1 MRTKRPRIRTRL
13 TQSYVAVVFLML
25 MGTSVSF
32 WQFNSLRARAQRM
45 SRIDVEALAVMRVH
59 VSVLTFCARLQNAV
73 ETRSADE
80 FVTLTGPLRGSVLT
94 AAEQAR
100 HALLSSPGDA
110 QQHALLAD
118 TLSSASTSL
127 VTQTDIMSALA
138 RTGDWQA
145 VELRFGKQVKAISQI
160 TGDLVEQVNAEV
172 NAERSQTID
181 EINRAV
187 GRAILTLVL
196 TALVTIVA
204 AILMGSSVT
213 RQIARPLAD
222 LMAGSEALARGDFDH
237 HVEVQG
243 SDELAELGSV
253 FNRTSSRL
261 RDLYLELQDSEAR
274 FRSLIENSTDL
285 IAVMTPAGK
294 IVYGSPSCGRVLGQG
309 TKDLTGADISSFIH
323 PADVSEL
330 LRVTTQK
337 AHVSKGSTMELRF
350 RQADGSWGILESSVR
365 NLLNDSA
372 VNGIVMNSRDIT
384 ARRRAEEEIRQL
396 NNDLERR
403 VTQRTAELESAK
415 TMAEFANGAKSEF
428 LANMSHEIRTPMNG
442 VLGMVELALDTD
454 LTSEQRDYM
463 RTVKS
468 SADALLDIIN
478 DILDFS
484 KIEAGKLE
492 LDPVSFHLR
501 DLVEQGLKPL
511 ALRAHQKQL
520 ELTCDVHPEV
530 PEGVLADS
538 TRLRQIIVNLV
549 GNAIKFTKQGEV
561 GLEVALEA
569 ATKDR
574 ATLHFTVRDTG
585 VGIPLEKQ
593 KLIFEAF
600 SQADGST
607 ARKFGGTGLG
617 LTISSRLIALM
628 GGRIWLESEPSK
640 GSCFHFTAQVGIA
653 DVTVLTKAV
662 DPIQTAGLSI
672 LVVDDNLTNR
682 RILKGMLERW
692 KMKPVL
698 AAGADEAL
706 AALEAGSGT
715 ASFSLLL
722 IDAHMPEVD
731 GFMLVEKLRAHAELN
746 KTAIMMLT
754 SDGQRGDAARCRELG
769 IAAYLVKPVI
779 QTQLLEAILR
789 VLGAQVQAGDQPVVI
804 TCQSLTEGRRGLR
817 VLLAEDNAINQKLA
831 SRLIEKRGHTVI
843 VAENGHEAL
852 AALAKQEFDLVVMD
866 VSMPEMDGFEAAA
879 AIRANEK
886 ATGTHIPIIALTA
899 HAMKGD
905 REKCL
910 AAGMDGYVSKPI
922 DAKELFA
929 MIEALQ
935 RVPV

>member
-1 MRTKRPRIRTRL
+1 MHIKRLRIRALL
-13 TQSYVAVVFLML
+13 TLSYVAVVFLML
-25 MGTSVSF
+25 LGASVSL

-45 SRIDVEALAVMRVH
+45 SQIDVEALAVMRVH
-59 VSVLTFCARLQNAV
+59 VSVLTFCARLQDAV
-73 ETRSADE
+73 ETRSPDE
-80 FVTLTGPLRGSVLT
+80 FVILAGPLRGSVLT
-94 AAEQAR
+94 AADQAKNSLQSSPADAQR
-100 HALLSSPGDA
+100 HAV
-110 QQHALLAD
+110 LAD
-118 TLSSASTSL
+118 MLSGASVSL
-127 VTQTDIMSALA
+127 VTQADIMSALA
-138 RTGDWQA
+138 KTGDWQA
-145 VELRFGKQVKAISQI
+145 VQLRFGKQVKAISQS

-172 NAERSQTID
+172 NAERSQTIE

-187 GRAILTLVL
+187 SRAILTLVL
-196 TALVTIVA
+196 TALATMIT

-213 RQIARPLAD
+213 RQIAHPLAA
-222 LMAGSEALARGDFDH
+222 LMKGSEALARGDFDH
-237 HVEVQG
+237 HVAVQG

-261 RDLYLELQDSEAR
+261 RDLYHELQQSEAR

-294 IVYGSPSCGRVLGQG
+294 IVYGSPSCGRVLGQA
-309 TKDLTGADISSFIH
+309 TKDLTGADISEFVH
-323 PADVSEL
+323 TADVAKL
-330 LRVTTQK
+330 LLVATQE
-337 AHVSKGSTMELRF
+337 AQPVKGSTIELRF
-350 RQADGSWGILESSVR
+350 RQEDGSWGILEASVR

-372 VNGIVMNSRDIT
+372 VSGIVMNSRDIT

-403 VTQRTAELESAK
+403 VTDRTAELEAAK
-415 TMAEFANGAKSEF
+415 SMAELANQAKSEF

-454 LTSEQRDYM
+454 LTFEQRDYM
-463 RTVKS
+463 STAKS

-484 KIEAGKLE
+484 KIEAGKLD
-492 LDPVSFHLR
+492 LDLVPLNLR
-501 DLVEQGLKPL
+501 DLVDQGLKPL

-520 ELTCDVHPEV
+520 ELTCEVRSEV
-530 PEGVLADS
+530 PEWVVADP

-569 ATKDR
+569 ATPDGV
-574 ATLHFTVRDTG
+574 TLHFSVRDTG
-585 VGIPLEKQ
+585 IGVPPEKQ
-593 KLIFEAF
+593 KVIFEAF

-617 LTISSRLIALM
+617 LTISSRLIELM
-628 GGRIWLESEPSK
+628 GGRLWLESEPAK

-653 DVTVLTKAV
+653 DRTLLSKPEE
-662 DPIQTAGLSI
+662 PIRTEGLSV

-706 AALEAGSGT
+706 AALEAGGGV
-715 ASFSLLL
+715 SFSLLL

-731 GFMLVEKLRAHAELN
+731 GFMLVERMRTHAEMN

-769 IAAYLVKPVI
+769 IAAYLVKPVV
-779 QTQLLEAILR
+779 QSQLLEAILQ
-789 VLGAQVQAGDQPVVI
+789 VLGGKAQAGDKPSFI
-804 TCQSLTEGRRGLR
+804 KRHSLQEDRRVLR

-831 SRLIEKRGHTVI
+831 SRLIEKRGHTVV
-843 VAENGHEAL
+843 VAENGHQAL
-852 AALAKQEFDLVVMD
+852 AELAKQEFDLVVMD

-879 AIRANEK
+879 AIRAGEK
-886 ATGTHIPIIALTA
+886 ATGEHIPIIALTA

-922 DAKELFA
+922 DAKELFET
-929 MIEALQ
+929 IEALQ
-935 RVPV
+935 RVPA

>member
-1 MRTKRPRIRTRL
+1 
-13 TQSYVAVVFLML
+13 
-25 MGTSVSF
+25 VS
-32 WQFNSLRARAQRM
+32 
-45 SRIDVEALAVMRVH
+45 
-59 VSVLTFCARLQNAV
+59 
-73 ETRSADE
+73 
-80 FVTLTGPLRGSVLT
+80 
-94 AAEQAR
+94 
-100 HALLSSPGDA
+100 
-110 QQHALLAD
+110 
-118 TLSSASTSL
+118 
-127 VTQTDIMSALA
+127 
-138 RTGDWQA
+138 
-145 VELRFGKQVKAISQI
+145 
-160 TGDLVEQVNAEV
+160 
-172 NAERSQTID
+172 
-181 EINRAV
+181 
-187 GRAILTLVL
+187 RAILTLVL
-196 TALVTIVA
+196 TALATMATASI
-204 AILMGSSVT
+204 MGSSVT
-213 RQIARPLAD
+213 RQIAHPLAA
-222 LMAGSEALARGDFDH
+222 LMEGSEALARGDFDH
-237 HVEVQG
+237 HVEVPG

-261 RDLYLELQDSEAR
+261 RDLYHELQQSEAR

-309 TKDLTGADISSFIH
+309 IKDLTGADISEFVH
-323 PADVSEL
+323 PADVAKL
-330 LRVTTQK
+330 LLVATQEAQFTK
-337 AHVSKGSTMELRF
+337 VSTMELRF
-350 RQADGSWGILESSVR
+350 RQEDGSWGILEASMR

-372 VNGIVMNSRDIT
+372 VSGIVMNSRDIT

-403 VTQRTAELESAK
+403 VTERTAELEAAK
-415 TMAEFANGAKSEF
+415 SMAELANQAKSEF

-454 LTSEQRDYM
+454 LTFEQRDYM
-463 RTVKS
+463 DTAKS
-468 SADALLDIIN
+468 SANALLDIIN

-484 KIEAGKLE
+484 KIEAGRLE
-492 LDPVSFHLR
+492 LDLVSLNLR

-520 ELTCDVHPEV
+520 ELTCEVRSEV
-530 PEGVLADS
+530 PEWVVADP

-549 GNAIKFTKQGEV
+549 GNAIKFTRQGEV
-561 GLEVALEA
+561 GLEVKLEA
-569 ATKDR
+569 ATQDGV
-574 ATLHFTVRDTG
+574 TLQFSVRDTG
-585 VGIPLEKQ
+585 IGVPPEKQ
-593 KLIFEAF
+593 KVIFEAF

-617 LTISSRLIALM
+617 LTISSRLIKLM
-628 GGRIWLESEPSK
+628 SGRIWLESEPSK
-640 GSCFHFTAQVGIA
+640 GSCFHFTARVGIA
-653 DVTVLTKAV
+653 DRTLLAKSEE
-662 DPIQTAGLSI
+662 PIQTEGLSV

-706 AALEAGSGT
+706 VALEAGGGV
-715 ASFSLLL
+715 SFSLLL

-731 GFMLVEKLRAHAELN
+731 GFMLVERMRTHAEMK

-769 IAAYLVKPVI
+769 IAAYLVKPVV
-779 QTQLLEAILR
+779 QSQLLEAILR
-789 VLGAQVQAGDQPVVI
+789 VLGSKAQAGDKPAFI
-804 TCQSLTEGRRGLR
+804 KRHSLQEERRGLR

-831 SRLIEKRGHTVI
+831 SRLIEKRGHTVV
-843 VAENGHEAL
+843 VAENGHQAL
-852 AALAKQEFDLVVMD
+852 AELAKQEFDLVVMD

-879 AIRANEK
+879 AIRAGEK
-886 ATGTHIPIIALTA
+886 ATGGHLPIIALTA

-910 AAGMDGYVSKPI
+910 AAGMDGYISKPI
-922 DAKELFA
+922 DAKELFD